1 MKRIN
6 WLSIMAVAA
15 LVAVVSGSVSWAQS
29 AEGESSRGQTVMVA
43 GADTGDEEVEEVVS
57 DEDRAV
63 QIAITIQGEGSVTSV
78 AADAESRAE
87 EVEREEL
94 REWRRI
100 REIVR
105 VGGQARVEAG
115 EETSDMVVVFGEGT
129 MEGRTRGD
137 MVVVL
142 GRAYIDGT
150 VGGDLVA
157 PLSRVVLGPQARIR
171 GDLVMVG
178 GALEVDPLARI
189 EGERVEVT
197 WDKLREIP
205 GFAAVESFL
214 DGIKGWVGEG
224 LFLGRLLPHHWG
236 WWWWMVIG
244 LATTYFFL
252 ALVAPRAV
260 SAGTEELE
268 KQPVTAFFVGILGYI
283 LVNVLFLVLTAT
295 GVGVLVVP
303 FFVVAVFIVQMVGKA
318 SVFQLIGYRIGR
330 QSSSGGGMQPL
341 PALLL
346 GLGLFTLLYMV
357 PILGI
362 MAWLVTAPLG
372 FGAAL
377 LAAFQAL
384 RPGGGAPLNVSQPV
398 VPPVMPP
405 AVGAGAEIATPPA
418 NELVGAAAQPDAL
431 SLSSGSGP
439 IAGPPPVMDAY
450 SPRPLGDTEL
460 TSLPRAGFW
469 IRTGAAALDLLI
481 VLMPLAV
488 MDGAKYFLFVW
499 LAYHIAFWAWRGTTV
514 GGVVCR
520 LKIVRTDGKRL
531 NFAVALVRALA
542 GVLSAFALFLG
553 FFWAGWT
560 REKLG
565 WHDMIAGTSIVRVPA
580 GSSLI

>member
-1 MKRIN
+1 M
-6 WLSIMAVAA
+6 
-15 LVAVVSGSVSWAQS
+15 
-29 AEGESSRGQTVMVA
+29 
-43 GADTGDEEVEEVVS
+43 
-57 DEDRAV
+57 
-63 QIAITIQGEGSVTSV
+63 
-78 AADAESRAE
+78 
-87 EVEREEL
+87 
-94 REWRRI
+94 
-100 REIVR
+100 
-105 VGGQARVEAG
+105 
-115 EETSDMVVVFGEGT
+115 
-129 MEGRTRGD
+129 
-137 MVVVL
+137 
-142 GRAYIDGT
+142 
-150 VGGDLVA
+150 
-157 PLSRVVLGPQARIR
+157 
-171 GDLVMVG
+171 
-178 GALEVDPLARI
+178 
-189 EGERVEVT
+189 
-197 WDKLREIP
+197 
-205 GFAAVESFL
+205 
-214 DGIKGWVGEG
+214 
-224 LFLGRLLPHHWG
+224 
-236 WWWWMVIG
+236 
-244 LATTYFFL
+244 
-252 ALVAPRAV
+252 
-260 SAGTEELE
+260 
-268 KQPVTAFFVGILGYI
+268 GYI

-330 QSSSGGGMQPL
+330 QSSSGGSMQPL

-377 LAAFQAL
+377 LASFRAL
-384 RPGGGAPLNVSQPV
+384 RPGGATSLNSSQLGMV
-398 VPPVMPP
+398 PVMPP
-405 AVGAGAEIATPPA
+405 VMEPQV
-418 NELVGAAAQPDAL
+418 E
-431 SLSSGSGP
+431 LSSAGGDEVEGNARRSPAGMSAAGP

-460 TSLPRAGFW
+460 TTLPRAGFW
-469 IRTGAAALDLLI
+469 IRTGATALDLLI

>member
-1 MKRIN
+1 MKNSN
-6 WLSIMAVAA
+6 WLSILVGAAFVAIA
-15 LVAVVSGSVSWAQS
+15 AGGFLQAQP
-29 AEGESSRGQTVMVA
+29 ATNESSLDIA
-43 GADTGDEEVEEVVS
+43 APAADTGAVSASSVEDGPNAEPSVQIS
-57 DEDRAV
+57 ISIQDED
-63 QIAITIQGEGSVTSV
+63 EGRS
-78 AADAESRAE
+78 APAESVSASAE
-87 EVEREEL
+87 PRGEER

-100 REIVR
+100 DEVVR
-105 VGGQARVEAG
+105 ILGEARVEAG

-142 GRAYIDGT
+142 GRVYIDGT

-178 GALEVDPLARI
+178 GKLEADPQALI
-189 EGERVEVT
+189 EGQQVDMTWER
-197 WDKLREIP
+197 LREIP
-205 GFAAVESFL
+205 GFTAVESFF
-214 DGIKGWVGEG
+214 DGLKGWVGEG
-224 LFLGRLLPHHWG
+224 LFLGRLIPHHWG

-268 KQPVTAFFVGILGYI
+268 EQPVTAFFMGILGYI

-303 FFVVAVFIVQMVGKA
+303 FFLIAVFIIQMVGKA

-330 QSSSGGGMQPL
+330 QSSSGGSMQPL

-346 GLGLFTLLYMV
+346 GLALFTLLYMV

-377 LAAFQAL
+377 LASLRAL
-384 RPGGGAPLNVSQPV
+384 RPGGATSLSSSQLGMV
-398 VPPVMPP
+398 PVMPP
-405 AVGAGAEIATPPA
+405 VMEPRVELPSAGSDEVEGNAPRSPAGVSAV
-418 NELVGAAAQPDAL
+418 
-431 SLSSGSGP
+431 GP

-450 SPRPLGDTEL
+450 SPRALGDTEL

-469 IRTGAAALDLLI
+469 IRTGASALDLLV

-488 MDGAKYFLFVW
+488 MDGAKYFLFAW
-499 LAYHIAFWAWRGTTV
+499 LAYHTAFWAWRGTTV

-520 LKIVRTDGKRL
+520 LKIVRTDGKPL

-565 WHDMIAGTSIVRVPA
+565 WHDMIAGTAVVRVPV
-580 GSSLI
+580 GSPLI